1 MNNPCPQCKGKCC
14 RNIDSGYRVLH
25 MAAQVYMHD
34 CDYCDDGSAIMDNE
48 SKVCSC
54 YECNRHG
61 CPCTTESA
69 NDPSLDGTD
78 LAHLAWWRGCD
89 SGADSTIVVIHQ
101 MLDDIEAG
109 KEKAG
114 TFGSQKLNMLRDR
127 LYQMYGK

>member
-34 CDYCDDGSAIMDNE
+34 CDFCDDGTEWKPEYDALDNPE
-48 SKVCSC
+48 
-54 YECNRHG
+54 H
-61 CPCTTESA
+61 
-69 NDPSLDGTD
+69 DGTD
-78 LAHLAWWRGCD
+78 LAHPAWWRGCD
-89 SGADSTIVVIHQ
+89 SGADNTVVVIHQ

>member
-1 MNNPCPQCKGKCC
+1 MN
-14 RNIDSGYRVLH
+14 

-34 CDYCDDGSAIMDNE
+34 CDYCDDGTEIKPEYDALDNPE
-48 SKVCSC
+48 
-54 YECNRHG
+54 H
-61 CPCTTESA
+61 
-69 NDPSLDGTD
+69 DGTD
-78 LAHLAWWRGCD
+78 LAHPAWWRGCD
-89 SGADSTIVVIHQ
+89 SGADSTVVIIHK

>member
-1 MNNPCPQCKGKCC
+1 MNNSCPQCKGKCC

-34 CDYCDDGSAIMDNE
+34 CDYCDEGTEIKPEYDALDNPE
-48 SKVCSC
+48 
-54 YECNRHG
+54 H
-61 CPCTTESA
+61 
-69 NDPSLDGTD
+69 DGTD
-78 LAHLAWWRGCD
+78 LAHPAWWRGCD
-89 SGADSTIVVIHQ
+89 SGADSTVVIIHQ

-109 KEKAG
+109 KEKTG